1 MFYLS
6 FKRDWQPPVS
16 FFAQP
21 FSDVAC
27 DVSIFNCIYAI
38 QFSNETFC
46 GSILR
51 DISLRR
57 YLLRDISLRRYLLRD
72 IYFVILAYGDICC
85 AIATSCLCVFVFK
98 KCFNRRRIQRLY
110 PQLCTYVVWF
120 FSLSYKPI
128 CRKANYVS
136 LFFNDWISPCVPC
149 VKFFFDLFRL

>member
-1 MFYLS
+1 MATASLF
-6 FKRDWQPPVS
+6 
-16 FFAQP
+16 FFALA
-21 FSDVAC
+21 FSDSAF
-27 DVSIFNCIYAI
+27 DVTIFNCIYAI

-57 YLLRDISLRRYLLRD
+57 YLLRDIC
-72 IYFVILAYGDICC
+72 FVIFACGDICC
-85 AIATSCLCVFVFK
+85 AIATSCLRVFVFK
-98 KCFNRRRIQRLY
+98 KYFNRRRIQRLY

-136 LFFNDWISPCVPC
+136 LFFNDWISPCVQC
-149 VKFFFDLFRL
+149 VKFF